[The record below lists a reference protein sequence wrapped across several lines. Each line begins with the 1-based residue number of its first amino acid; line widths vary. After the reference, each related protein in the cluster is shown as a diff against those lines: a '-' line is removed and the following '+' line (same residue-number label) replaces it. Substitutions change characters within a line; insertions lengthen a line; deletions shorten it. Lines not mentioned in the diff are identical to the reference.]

1 MSPDSTPSPD
11 RIDAG
16 RPVEPKTPARS
27 EPGSEFR
34 SFMEQSGTQPG
45 GVSSASP
52 ASPLQ
57 MGSMNMPNVAPSFD
71 SLMTQSKN
79 MQDSLGDLKNQLKTP
94 NLTLKRSQAH
104 LLRNKLG
111 DANDYIRGAAGKLG
125 VDTPPMKAPKHPGAT
140 EKLMAYI
147 NDGQEK
153 MVSIQQ
159 KLDDMMSSG
168 TELKPADMMLVQI
181 KMGQAQQELEYSST
195 VLSKVVDALKQLFNI
210 QL

>member
-16 RPVEPKTPARS
+16 KPIEPKTPTRS
-27 EPGSEFR
+27 EPGTEFR
-34 SFMEQSGTQPG
+34 TFMEQPGTGAPN
-45 GVSSASP
+45 VSQTGP
-52 ASPLQ
+52 ASPMQ
-57 MGSMNMPNVAPSFD
+57 MASTNMPGVAPSFD
-71 SLMTQSKN
+71 TLTVQSKN
-79 MQDSLGDLKNQLKTP
+79 MQDSLGNLKNQLKTP

-111 DANDYIRGAAGKLG
+111 DANDYIRGAANKLG
-125 VDTPPMKAPKHPGAT
+125 VDTPPMKGPKHPGVT

-195 VLSKVVDALKQLFNI
+195 VLGKVVDALK
-210 QL
+210 

>member
-16 RPVEPKTPARS
+16 RQVEPKTPTRS

-34 SFMEQSGTQPG
+34 SFMEQSGASAP
-45 GVSSASP
+45 GVSQTGP
-52 ASPLQ
+52 TSPLQ
-57 MGSMNMPNVAPSFD
+57 MAAANMPNASPTFD
-71 SLMTQSKN
+71 TLMTQSRN
-79 MQDSLGDLKNQLKTP
+79 VQDSLGNLKNQLKTP

-104 LLRNKLG
+104 LLKNKLG
-111 DANDYIRGAAGKLG
+111 DANDYMRGAANKLG
-125 VDTPPMKAPKHPGAT
+125 IDTPPMKTPKQPGAT